1 MNGNYRREYYWSV
14 AVVHVHALLH
24 TIESFFFFF
33 FFLVA
38 HVLIIPFLALF
49 FFFSPGALGH
59 THGSPR
65 MTSKSPTSERPLS
78 LVTVSE
84 PVLSDVF
91 ETANSPV

>member
-1 MNGNYRREYYWSV
+1 MEITGGSTTGQSRSFTFMPSCIQSNP
-14 AVVHVHALLH
+14 
-24 TIESFFFFF
+24 FFFFF
-33 FFLVA
+33 FFVVA